1 MLQKVNNEIYININR
16 LRTYKAKNNLVMV
29 LFNKQRIRMKTNDN
43 GNNILLL
50 AIVLALITVIF
61 LTSCGSRKVQKSE
74 TKENEKTE
82 IKTESKI
89 ETKITDNTKIVDTS
103 TTDEF
108 EICPV
113 SDSLPMVV
121 NGITYKNAKIKRS
134 KKKNNISI
142 VKDVK
147 IQHNEEKSGLV
158 TVKSNKVIKEKQI
171 ERKESYWWLL
181 WFLLLIPIYF
191 AYKKYKNYI

>member
-1 MLQKVNNEIYININR
+1 MTTTENN
-16 LRTYKAKNNLVMV
+16 
-29 LFNKQRIRMKTNDN
+29 N
-43 GNNILLL
+43 GNNILLI
-50 AIVLALITVIF
+50 AIVLALITAII
-61 LTSCGSRKVQKSE
+61 LTSCGSRKVAKSE
-74 TKENEKTE
+74 TKESEKTE
-82 IKTESKI
+82 IKTEAKT
-89 ETKITDNTKIVDTS
+89 ETKVTDNTKIIDTS

-134 KKKNNISI
+134 KKKNNIS
-142 VKDVK
+142 VAKDVK
-147 IQHNEEKSGLV
+147 IQHNAQKSDV
-158 TVKSNKVIKEKQI
+158 VMVKSNRIIEVKQT

>member
-1 MLQKVNNEIYININR
+1 MTTTENNNE
-16 LRTYKAKNNLVMV
+16 
-29 LFNKQRIRMKTNDN
+29 
-43 GNNILLL
+43 NNIILIAILL
-50 AIVLALITVIF
+50 AFITAIV
-61 LTSCGSRKVQKSE
+61 LTSCGSRRVSKSE
-74 TKENEKTE
+74 TKEQEQKTE
-82 IKTESKI
+82 KITLETE
-89 ETKITDNTKIVDTS
+89 TRVTDNTKIIDTS
-103 TTDEF
+103 TTDEI

-142 VKDVK
+142 AKDVK
-147 IQHNEEKSGLV
+147 VQHKAKKEGV
-158 TVKSNKVIKEKQI
+158 VMVKKNKIIEVKQT

-191 AYKKYKNYI
+191 VYKNFKDKFSFV